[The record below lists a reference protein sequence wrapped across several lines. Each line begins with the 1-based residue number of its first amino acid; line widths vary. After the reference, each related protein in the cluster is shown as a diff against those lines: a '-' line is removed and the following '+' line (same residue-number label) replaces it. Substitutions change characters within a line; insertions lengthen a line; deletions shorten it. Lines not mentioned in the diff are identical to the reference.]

1 MELLSFI
8 AKENKMATPPPVTD
22 TLARFVAETD
32 YSSISE
38 PALANA
44 KMHILDTLGVALVG
58 VSTDA
63 PQIVLEYCRRFG
75 DSRESAL
82 WGTRQRSSAPMAAF
96 ANGLFAHAID
106 YDDWEPFIHAGHPSS
121 MVVGA
126 ALTLGES
133 VGASGKELLKAYAL
147 GIEVL
152 TKIAGASPNLQDR
165 GFHSTPVLGSL
176 GATVACAS
184 LLKLEPAR
192 IKAALGVAAS
202 GCGGIHRQ
210 QGSMVKPFHAGNSAR
225 NGVEAALLAEKGF
238 TADPAIFEAPRGFCD
253 TFFGKDTCDYEQ
265 MVSNLG
271 KPYFLESPGLGL
283 KKHPCSA
290 PQFLAADAAL
300 QVKRENNFNFA
311 DVAKIEVSIPPE
323 RYKRHYHAEVKT
335 GLRGKFA
342 INYVVAMAI
351 LDGKLEI
358 PTFTDEKVN
367 RPEVQEAL
375 GKVNVIIDES
385 IPEPGPYC
393 PVTVELKNGT
403 RFTHTARTAKG
414 DPRNPMSEEEVLEKF
429 RSNARSVISEK
440 QSEELLAQM
449 KGLEKL
455 DNVRKI
461 VDLLI
466 PKE

>member
-1 MELLSFI
+1 
-8 AKENKMATPPPVTD
+8 
-22 TLARFVAETD
+22 
-32 YSSISE
+32 
-38 PALANA
+38 
-44 KMHILDTLGVALVG
+44 
-58 VSTDA
+58 
-63 PQIVLEYCRRFG
+63 
-75 DSRESAL
+75 
-82 WGTRQRSSAPMAAF
+82 
-96 ANGLFAHAID
+96 
-106 YDDWEPFIHAGHPSS
+106 

-126 ALTLGES
+126 ALTLAES
-133 VGASGKELLKAYAL
+133 IGASGKELLKAYCL

-152 TKIAGASPNLQDR
+152 AKISGASPNLQPR

-176 GATVACAS
+176 GAAVASAS
-184 LLKLEPAR
+184 LLKLDPLK
-192 IKAALGVAAS
+192 IKYALGVAAS

-225 NGVEAALLAEKGF
+225 NGVEAALLAEQGF

-253 TFFGKDTCDYEQ
+253 TFFGKDTCDYDK
-265 MVSNLG
+265 MIRNIG

-300 QVKRENNFNFA
+300 HVKRENKFDFA

-342 INYVVAMAI
+342 INYVVAMGI

-367 RPEVQEAL
+367 QPQVQEAL
-375 GKVNVIIDES
+375 RKVNVIIDES
-385 IPEPGPYC
+385 IPEPGDYC

-403 RFTHTARTAKG
+403 RFTHTATIAKG
-414 DPRNPMSEEEVLEKF
+414 DPRNPMSEEEVLDKF
-429 RSNARSVISEK
+429 RSNAKSVISDK
-440 QSEELLAQM
+440 QTEELLATM
-449 KGLEKL
+449 KNLEKL
-455 DNVRKI
+455 DKVGKI
-461 VDLLI
+461 VELLT
-466 PKE
+466 PKN

>member
-1 MELLSFI
+1 MP
-8 AKENKMATPPPVTD
+8 TPVPVTD
-22 TLARFVAETD
+22 TLARFVAETE
-32 YSSISE
+32 YAGISE
-38 PALANA
+38 TAIRNA

-63 PQIVLEYCRRFG
+63 PQIVREYCRRFG
-75 DSRESAL
+75 DSQESAL

-126 ALTLGES
+126 ALTLAES
-133 VGASGKELLKAYAL
+133 IGASGKELLKAYVL

-152 TKIAGASPNLQDR
+152 AKIAGASPNLQDR

-176 GATVACAS
+176 GAAVASAS
-184 LLKLEPAR
+184 LLKLDTGR

-238 TADPAIFEAPRGFCD
+238 TADAAIFEAPRGFCD
-253 TFFGKDTCDYEQ
+253 TFFGTGSCDYEK
-265 MVSNLG
+265 MISNIG

-300 QVKRENNFNFA
+300 QVRRENDFQFA

-342 INYVVAMAI
+342 INYVVAMAV

-358 PTFTDEKVN
+358 ATFTDEKVN
-367 RPEVQEAL
+367 DPQSQAAL
-375 GKVNVIIDES
+375 RKVNVIIDES

-393 PVTVELKNGT
+393 PVTVELSDGK
-403 RFTHTARTAKG
+403 RLTHTARTAKG
-414 DPRNPMSEEEVLEKF
+414 DPRNPMTEEEVLAKF
-429 RSNARSVISEK
+429 RSNARNVISDR
-440 QSEELLAQM
+440 QSEELLARV
-449 KGLEKL
+449 KELENL
-455 DNVRKI
+455 DDVRKV
-461 VDLLI
+461 VDLLT
-466 PKE
+466 P